1 MPDPSGAKNQH
12 SSIEAHTRINMA
24 ITEKAQIFM
33 PPISL
38 KAKAGS
44 ASGTLTVD
52 PEALKNGEKAM
63 EGLRREFSDWLA
75 EDIATLAKTFAV
87 FAKAPTADNAGA
99 LFRAAHD
106 LKGQATTFEYPL
118 IARVAASLAKLMDGM
133 QSWEAAPLPLVAA
146 HVDAIHVIHR
156 DKIKDISNRIALTLA
171 EELEGRVLKT
181 IAQASFKQP

>member
-1 MPDPSGAKNQH
+1 
-12 SSIEAHTRINMA
+12 MA
-24 ITEKAQIFM
+24 IGEKPQIFM

-44 ASGTLTVD
+44 ASGTLAVN
-52 PEALKNGEKAM
+52 PEALKKAEM
-63 EGLRREFSDWLA
+63 AMDGLRREFADWLA
-75 EDIATLAKTFAV
+75 EDIAALAKAFVAFTQDLS
-87 FAKAPTADNAGA
+87 PENAGA

-146 HVDAIHVIHR
+146 HIDAIHVIHR
-156 DKIKDISNRIALTLA
+156 DQIKDASNLIALTLA
-171 EELEGRVLKT
+171 EELEGRVVKT
-181 IAQASFKQP
+181 IAQASFKQCAADTRAS